1 MTSSNMAWI
10 TGLIILISTGGA
22 GFIWTFERHVP
33 SFRQHL
39 PDRIHKLIYSSL
51 IFAVLYSWPIYSIY
65 TDYISPN
72 NRLSWVVWLGL
83 IVAIILPPALGE
95 IVGILWGHIRSCWE
109 FILDKIFNYR
119 QEWRPYIPTGFD
131 YVIRSLVNR
140 RKLRPLVLIRFT
152 DTAGDKPYIVIGH
165 LLHASSTPYPQD
177 IYLNPIYFL
186 GPEKKIS
193 HKNIILDKR
202 DEGCLI
208 SYKDVIYTRI
218 FLPELQTDFLEII
231 NNP

>member
-51 IFAVLYSWPIYSIY
+51 IFAILYSWPIYSIY

-72 NRLSWVVWLGL
+72 NRLSLAIWLGL

-95 IVGILWGHIRSCWE
+95 IVGILWGHIRSGWE
-109 FILDKIFNYR
+109 FILCKIFNYR

-140 RKLRPLVLIRFT
+140 RKLFPLVLIRFT
-152 DTAGDKPYIVIGH
+152 DTAGDKPYVAIGH

-186 GPEKKIS
+186 GPEKRIS
-193 HKNIILDKR
+193 HKTIILDKR

-208 SYKDVIYTRI
+208 SYKDVVYTRI
-218 FLPELQTDFLEII
+218 FLPEFQTDSLEII
-231 NNP
+231 NSP